1 MIILMMA
8 KLYQVS
14 YIRRRSG
21 KTGNICGRGREYIS
35 RHKKCNKCRMLV
47 LHLYLYKLLIVVLA
61 NQYSRDFG

>member
-35 RHKKCNKCRMLV
+35 RKLQPLWTWNFEQLDY
-47 LHLYLYKLLIVVLA
+47 YLE
-61 NQYSRDFG
+61 